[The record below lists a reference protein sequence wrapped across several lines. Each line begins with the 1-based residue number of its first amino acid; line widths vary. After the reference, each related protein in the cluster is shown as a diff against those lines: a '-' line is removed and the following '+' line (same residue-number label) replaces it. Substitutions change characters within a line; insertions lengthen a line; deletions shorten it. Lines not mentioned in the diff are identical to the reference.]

1 MRNVIIYGINWTN
14 CYALQ
19 SIFKKKYPEKCVKT
33 CNSLTA
39 LLHSLS
45 DMPDAGLILALNP
58 HEHVYLFHALLT
70 RLQNRKVLVV
80 ADRLYYI
87 DRCVLQYFGV
97 MDYVLKDEL
106 SCAIRSEREKLRL
119 PEAWLRFCHRPQK
132 KTVAATYA
140 FNAGETPEEVLFNIN
155 QYAWWNLPPGV
166 TQAKYA
172 LLILLSSGHPAIEL
186 AKKFGLGTKTV
197 SIYRKKVMYRLGMD
211 SSPLSLFRGL
221 KLDAHLQRTA
231 FAHNPTVPDDNC
243 ALPIAVGMN

>member
-1 MRNVIIYGINWTN
+1 MKNVIIYGINWTN

-19 SIFKKKYPEKCVKT
+19 SIFKQKYPEKRVKT

-39 LLHSLS
+39 LLHSIS
-45 DMPDAGLILALNP
+45 DMPDAGLILSLNP
-58 HEHVYLFHALLT
+58 HEHVYLFHALQA
-70 RLQNRKVLVV
+70 RLQSRKVLVV

-106 SCAIRSEREKLRL
+106 SCIICSDRAKTRL
-119 PEAWLRFCHRPQK
+119 PEAWLRFCHRSQR

-140 FNAGETPEEVLFNIN
+140 FNTDETPEEVLFNIN

-172 LLILLSSGHPAIEL
+172 LLILLSSGHPAVEL
-186 AKKFGLGTKTV
+186 AKKFSLGTKTV
-197 SIYRKKVMYRLGMD
+197 SIYRKKVMHRLGMD

-221 KLDAHLQRTA
+221 KLDARLQRTA
-231 FAHNPTVPDDNC
+231 FAPNYSVKADNC
-243 ALPIAVGMN
+243 PLPIAVGIN

>member
-19 SIFKKKYPEKCVKT
+19 SIFKQKYPEKCVKT

-106 SCAIRSEREKLRL
+106 SCAISLGAREA
-119 PEAWLRFCHRPQK
+119 P
-132 KTVAATYA
+132 
-140 FNAGETPEEVLFNIN
+140 
-155 QYAWWNLPPGV
+155 
-166 TQAKYA
+166 
-172 LLILLSSGHPAIEL
+172 SSGSL
-186 AKKFGLGTKTV
+186 AAFLPQATKEN
-197 SIYRKKVMYRLGMD
+197 
-211 SSPLSLFRGL
+211 RGCYVC
-221 KLDAHLQRTA
+221 
-231 FAHNPTVPDDNC
+231 F
-243 ALPIAVGMN
+243 

>member
-1 MRNVIIYGINWTN
+1 M
-14 CYALQ
+14 
-19 SIFKKKYPEKCVKT
+19 FKQKYPEKCVKT
-33 CNSLTA
+33 SNSLTA

-58 HEHVYLFHALLT
+58 HEHVYLFHALQT

-106 SCAIRSEREKLRL
+106 SCAIRSDREKLRL

-231 FAHNPTVPDDNC
+231 FAHNPGVLDDNC

>member
-19 SIFKKKYPEKCVKT
+19 SIFKQKYPEKCVKT

-106 SCAIRSEREKLRL
+106 SCAIRSSERSSVFRKPGCVSATGHKRKPWLLRMLLMPARRRKRYCLISINTPGGIYL
-119 PEAWLRFCHRPQK
+119 P
-132 KTVAATYA
+132 
-140 FNAGETPEEVLFNIN
+140 
-155 QYAWWNLPPGV
+155 
-166 TQAKYA
+166 
-172 LLILLSSGHPAIEL
+172 
-186 AKKFGLGTKTV
+186 V
-197 SIYRKKVMYRLGMD
+197 SRRRNMR
-211 SSPLSLFRGL
+211 
-221 KLDAHLQRTA
+221 
-231 FAHNPTVPDDNC
+231 C
-243 ALPIAVGMN
+243 

>member
-1 MRNVIIYGINWTN
+1 MKNVIIYGINWTN

-19 SIFKKKYPEKCVKT
+19 SIFKLKYPEKRVKT

-39 LLHSLS
+39 LLHSIS

-58 HEHVYLFHALLT
+58 HEHVYLFHALQA
-70 RLQNRKVLVV
+70 RLQSRKVLVV

-97 MDYVLKDEL
+97 MDYILKDEL
-106 SCAIRSEREKLRL
+106 SCAIRSDREKLRL
-119 PEAWLRFCHRPQK
+119 PEAWLRFCLRPQK
-132 KTVAATYA
+132 KTMAATYD

-186 AKKFGLGTKTV
+186 AKKFGLGIKTV
-197 SIYRKKVMYRLGMD
+197 SIYRKKVMYRLGMN

-231 FAHNPTVPDDNC
+231 FAHNHSVPDDNC
-243 ALPIAVGMN
+243 SLPMAVGMR

>member
-1 MRNVIIYGINWTN
+1 MKNVIIYSINWTN

-19 SIFKKKYPEKCVKT
+19 SIFKQKYPEKRVKT

-39 LLHSLS
+39 LLHSIS
-45 DMPDAGLILALNP
+45 DMPDAGLILSLNP
-58 HEHVYLFHALLT
+58 HEHVYLFHALQA
-70 RLQNRKVLVV
+70 RLQSRKVLVV

-106 SCAIRSEREKLRL
+106 CCIIRSDREKSRF
-119 PEAWLRFCHRPQK
+119 PEAWLRFCHRPQR

-140 FNAGETPEEVLFNIN
+140 FNAGETPEEILFNIN

-231 FAHNPTVPDDNC
+231 FAHNHSVPDDNC
-243 ALPIAVGMN
+243 SLPIAVGMN

>member
-19 SIFKKKYPEKCVKT
+19 SIFKQKYPEKCVKT

-58 HEHVYLFHALLT
+58 HEHVYLFHALQT

-106 SCAIRSEREKLRL
+106 SCAIRSDR
-119 PEAWLRFCHRPQK
+119 
-132 KTVAATYA
+132 
-140 FNAGETPEEVLFNIN
+140 
-155 QYAWWNLPPGV
+155 
-166 TQAKYA
+166 
-172 LLILLSSGHPAIEL
+172 
-186 AKKFGLGTKTV
+186 
-197 SIYRKKVMYRLGMD
+197 
-211 SSPLSLFRGL
+211 
-221 KLDAHLQRTA
+221 
-231 FAHNPTVPDDNC
+231 
-243 ALPIAVGMN
+243 